1 MLLNNL
7 YRTIFGSHQ
16 EPEAVAVNVLHRIQR
31 VCVQTAVEFERQAEV
46 AVCRAARLAGR
57 RVDDGGAAS

>member
-1 MLLNNL
+1 MLLNKL

-31 VCVQTAVEFERQAEV
+31 VCVQTAVEFQRQAEV
-46 AVCRAARLAGR
+46 IRGQREQFAPSAR
-57 RVDDGGAAS
+57 S